1 VLSPKAIGRLL
12 TLAAVGLLATLS
24 LGLETNAGVEPIP
37 RRVEERPTIKRFS
50 PNSIQLDDPTRAYAG
65 AVNRFGLDLFGAVKA
80 EDSGKNV
87 FISPVSAALAL
98 AMVYNGAAAETKMA
112 MDSALRLRGM
122 SIGDVNH
129 ACEMLSVL
137 LENPG
142 QDIELT
148 IANSL
153 WLKDNFKF
161 RPDYLERNA
170 SSFDALIQTVDFR
183 SAGAAGTINQWV
195 ADATRNRIKN
205 IIGSIDPE
213 TIMILINAVYFK
225 GAWAEPFDSAL
236 TAEKEF
242 YLLSGDTIRQP
253 LMERTDKFNY
263 FATDQ
268 FQAIRLPYGDTRM
281 EMQIYLPSQ
290 EYGISRLLAD
300 VKDDN
305 WRLWQGRFRNQE
317 GTVMLP
323 RFKLEY
329 EKVLNDPLKALGMDI
344 AFDESLANFSGMA
357 QLGRDSVIFIK
368 EVRQKTFLEVNEKG
382 TEAAAATSVTMALAT
397 TAMKQEF
404 EPFRMVV
411 DRPFLCAI
419 VDRGTGLVLFLGA
432 IVDPR

>member
-153 WLKDNFKF
+153 WLKDKFKF
-161 RPDYLERNA
+161 RSDYLERNA

-205 IIGSIDPE
+205 IIGSINPE

-236 TAEKEF
+236 TVEKEF

-290 EYGISRLLAD
+290 EYGLNRLLSD
-300 VKDDN
+300 VNDN
-305 WRLWQGRFRNQE
+305 NWQLWQEQYRHQE

-329 EKVLNDPLKALGMDI
+329 EKVLNDPLMALGMTV
-344 AFDESLANFSGMA
+344 AFDRNLADFTGMA
-357 QLGRDSVIFIK
+357 DLTGDQVIFIK
-368 EVRQKTFLEVNEKG
+368 EVRQKTFIEVNEKG

-397 TAMKQEF
+397 SAMQESV
-404 EPFRMVV
+404 PFQMLV